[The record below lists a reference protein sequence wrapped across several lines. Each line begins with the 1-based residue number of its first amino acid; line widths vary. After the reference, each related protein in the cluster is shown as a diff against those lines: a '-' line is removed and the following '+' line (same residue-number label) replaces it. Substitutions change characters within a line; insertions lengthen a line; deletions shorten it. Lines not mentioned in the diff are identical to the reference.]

1 MVNGNDEKAR
11 EAIRHLAISCAN
23 KLNQTEPGWHYT
35 TEALEDLI
43 EKLMP
48 CLWSIVKVKKV
59 EQDLKQSI
67 QNVLKNFY
75 RANSEFIKQMLAQ
88 VNHINK
94 QCYES
99 DELIRALIQ
108 HIQNCQVLNRTPEH
122 FEEKVLNIIQN
133 YLADGELVNVLL
145 GQGFSPRKQELLEG
159 VRRYFTLVARRN
171 LSVKESQIEDL
182 IQDTWAEL
190 LTNLKE
196 FHFLSRFLTW
206 GITILYRKHYSQT
219 RHDLAVIHGGSQD
232 HFSLET
238 PLKSDKGDRTIGET
252 IEISEANPEEQ
263 LISKELYL
271 FISKQINELQ
281 EEFHKPIGRLA
292 LLEQM
297 KPNEIAKEV
306 GIDSKR
312 VSAILFRIREI
323 LRANPTIASDYGI
336 DFSSKSKGTKKKHRQ
351 QSRTNPNHSENKKK
365 KG

>member
-1 MVNGNDEKAR
+1 MVNGNDAKAR
-11 EAIRHLAISCAN
+11 EAIRHLAISCAKN
-23 KLNQTEPGWHYT
+23 LNQTESGWHYT

-43 EKLMP
+43 EKWMP
-48 CLWSIVKVKKV
+48 CIWSIAKDKKV

-67 QNVLKNFY
+67 QNVLKNAY
-75 RANSEFIKQMLAQ
+75 RANVEFISQMIDQ
-88 VNHINK
+88 INHINK
-94 QCYES
+94 QRYKS
-99 DELIRALIQ
+99 AELVQALIP
-108 HIQNCQVLNRTPEH
+108 HIQSCQVLNRTPEH
-122 FEEKVLNIIQN
+122 FEKKVRCIIEN
-133 YLADGELVNVLL
+133 YLSDRELVDVLL
-145 GQGFSPRKQELLEG
+145 GQSRLAHKQELIEG
-159 VRRYFTLVARRN
+159 AKKYFTSVARRY

-206 GITILYRKHYSQT
+206 GITILYRQYYSQT
-219 RHDLAVIHGGSQD
+219 RHDLAVIHGGGQD

-252 IEISEANPEEQ
+252 IEISEANPEQ
-263 LISKELYL
+263 QMINKELYL
-271 FISKQINELQ
+271 LISKQIEQLQ
-281 EEFHKPIGRLA
+281 ENIQQIGRLA
-292 LLEQM
+292 LIEQM

-323 LRANPTIASDYGI
+323 LRENPTIASDYGT
-336 DFSSKSKGTKKKHRQ
+336 DLSSKSKATKKKNLS
-351 QSRTNPNHSENKKK
+351 QSRTNPNHSRNKKK